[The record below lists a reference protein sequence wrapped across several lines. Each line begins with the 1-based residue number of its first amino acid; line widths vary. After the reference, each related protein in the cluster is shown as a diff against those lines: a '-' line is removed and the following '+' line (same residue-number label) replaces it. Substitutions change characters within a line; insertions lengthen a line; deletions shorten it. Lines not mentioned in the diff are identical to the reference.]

1 VHNSINALFLF
12 LVKLIIMIMSKNMTT
27 ETPSVNIIGNG
38 TDIKGNIKSNG
49 DLRIDGFIK
58 GTIQATGKVVVG
70 TTGRVDGEIICQNAD
85 ISGEVKAH
93 IKVTELLSLKANAV
107 VSGDILTNKLA
118 IEPGAVFTGACK
130 MGNQETIDGKS
141 DQPAEAEAS

>member
-1 VHNSINALFLF
+1 
-12 LVKLIIMIMSKNMTT
+12 MSKIVSN

-70 TTGRVDGEIICQNAD
+70 STGRVEGEINCQNAD
-85 ISGEVKAH
+85 ISGDVKAH
-93 IKVTELLSLKANAV
+93 IKVTELLSLKANAI

-130 MGNQETIDGKS
+130 MGNVESFNGKS
-141 DQPAEAEAS
+141 DQQAETEAV

>member
-1 VHNSINALFLF
+1 
-12 LVKLIIMIMSKNMTT
+12 MSKIMAT

-38 TDIKGNIKSNG
+38 TDINGNIKSNG

-70 TTGRVDGEIICQNAD
+70 STGRVEGEISCQNAD

-130 MGNQETIDGKS
+130 MGNSGSVNGKS
-141 DQPAEAEAS
+141 EQPIETEAK

>member
-1 VHNSINALFLF
+1 
-12 LVKLIIMIMSKNMTT
+12 MSKNFTP

-38 TDIKGNIKSNG
+38 TDINGNIKSNG

-58 GTIQATGKVVVG
+58 GNIQATGKVVVG
-70 TTGRVDGEIICQNAD
+70 STGRVEGEIICQNAD
-85 ISGEVKAH
+85 ISGDVKAH

-130 MGNQETIDGKS
+130 MGNQGSDNGKPEPVSET
-141 DQPAEAEAS
+141 EAK

>member
-1 VHNSINALFLF
+1 MA
-12 LVKLIIMIMSKNMTT
+12 T

-38 TDIKGNIKSNG
+38 TDINGNIKSNG

-70 TTGRVDGEIICQNAD
+70 STGRVEGEISCQNAD
-85 ISGEVKAH
+85 ISGDVKAH

-107 VSGDILTNKLA
+107 VSGDIFTNKLA

-130 MGNQETIDGKS
+130 MGNHASINEKSEQPTETKAG
-141 DQPAEAEAS
+141 

>member
-1 VHNSINALFLF
+1 
-12 LVKLIIMIMSKNMTT
+12 MSKIMTT

-38 TDIKGNIKSNG
+38 TEIKGNIISNG
-49 DLRIDGFIK
+49 DLRIDGLIK

-70 TTGRVDGEIICQNAD
+70 STGRVEGEINCQNAD

-93 IKVTELLSLKANAV
+93 IKVGELLSLKANAV

-130 MGNQETIDGKS
+130 MGNQGIIDEKPGKQTET
-141 DQPAEAEAS
+141 EAN

>member
-1 VHNSINALFLF
+1 
-12 LVKLIIMIMSKNMTT
+12 MSKILTT
-27 ETPSVNIIGNG
+27 ESPSVNIIGNG

-58 GTIQATGKVVVG
+58 GTIHATGKVVVG
-70 TTGRVDGEIICQNAD
+70 STGRVEGEINCQNAD
-85 ISGEVKAH
+85 ISGDVKAH
-93 IKVTELLSLKANAV
+93 IKVTELLSLKANAI

-130 MGNQETIDGKS
+130 MGNQENLNGNT
-141 DQPAEAEAS
+141 ETETEAS

>member
-1 VHNSINALFLF
+1 
-12 LVKLIIMIMSKNMTT
+12 MSKILTT

-38 TDIKGNIKSNG
+38 TDINGNIKSNG

-58 GTIQATGKVVVG
+58 GNIQATGKVVVG
-70 TTGRVDGEIICQNAD
+70 STGRVEGEISCQNAD
-85 ISGEVKAH
+85 ISGDVKAH
-93 IKVTELLSLKANAV
+93 IKVTELLSLKANAI

-130 MGNQETIDGKS
+130 MGNQGNFNEKS
-141 DQPAEAEAS
+141 EKPAEPEA

>member
-1 VHNSINALFLF
+1 
-12 LVKLIIMIMSKNMTT
+12 MSKIITT

-38 TDIKGNIKSNG
+38 TDINGNIKTNG

-70 TTGRVDGEIICQNAD
+70 STGRVEGEISCQNAD
-85 ISGEVKAH
+85 ISGDVKAH
-93 IKVTELLSLKANAV
+93 IKVSELLSLKANAV

-130 MGNQETIDGKS
+130 MGNHGSPDGKT
-141 DQPAEAEAS
+141 DKQTEAV

>member
-1 VHNSINALFLF
+1 
-12 LVKLIIMIMSKNMTT
+12 MSKNLPT

-38 TDIKGNIKSNG
+38 TDINGNIKTNG

-70 TTGRVDGEIICQNAD
+70 STGKVEGEISCQNAD
-85 ISGEVKAH
+85 ISGDVKAH
-93 IKVTELLSLKANAV
+93 IKVTELLSLKASAI
-107 VSGDILTNKLA
+107 VSGDIFTNKLA

-130 MGNQETIDGKS
+130 MGNQENFNGKPE
-141 DQPAEAEAS
+141 QLTETGKK

>member
-1 VHNSINALFLF
+1 
-12 LVKLIIMIMSKNMTT
+12 MSKIITT

-38 TDIKGNIKSNG
+38 TDINGNIKSNG

-58 GTIQATGKVVVG
+58 GTIHATGKVVVG
-70 TTGRVDGEIICQNAD
+70 STGSVDGEINCQNAD
-85 ISGEVKAH
+85 ISGDVKAH

-107 VSGDILTNKLA
+107 VSGDIFTNKLA

-130 MGNQETIDGKS
+130 MGNHENLNEKTE
-141 DQPAEAEAS
+141 QPAGTKA

>member
-1 VHNSINALFLF
+1 
-12 LVKLIIMIMSKNMTT
+12 MSKIITT

-38 TDIKGNIKSNG
+38 TEINGNIKSNG

-70 TTGRVDGEIICQNAD
+70 STGRVEGEINCQNAD
-85 ISGEVKAH
+85 ISGDVKAH
-93 IKVTELLSLKANAV
+93 IKVSELLSLKANAV

-130 MGNQETIDGKS
+130 MGNHGSPDGKTEK
-141 DQPAEAEAS
+141 QTEAV

>member
-1 VHNSINALFLF
+1 
-12 LVKLIIMIMSKNMTT
+12 MSKIIPN

-58 GTIQATGKVVVG
+58 GTIEASGKVVVG
-70 TTGRVDGEIICQNAD
+70 TTGRVEGEIHCQNAD

-93 IKVTELLSLKANAV
+93 IKVTELLSLKATAV
-107 VSGDILTNKLA
+107 VSGDILANKLA

-130 MGNQETIDGKS
+130 MGNQEDFNGKS
-141 DQPAEAEAS
+141 EPETEAI

>member
-1 VHNSINALFLF
+1 
-12 LVKLIIMIMSKNMTT
+12 MSKIFTP

-38 TDIKGNIKSNG
+38 TDINGNIKSNG

-70 TTGRVDGEIICQNAD
+70 STGRVEGEINCQNAD
-85 ISGEVKAH
+85 ISGDVKAH

-130 MGNQETIDGKS
+130 MGNQGSVNGKPEPTIET
-141 DQPAEAEAS
+141 EAK